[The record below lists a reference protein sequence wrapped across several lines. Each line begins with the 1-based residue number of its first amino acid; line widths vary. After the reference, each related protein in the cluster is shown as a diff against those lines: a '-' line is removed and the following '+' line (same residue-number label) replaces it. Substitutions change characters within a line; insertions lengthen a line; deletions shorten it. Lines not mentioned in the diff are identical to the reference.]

1 MLIRRV
7 IPVLDVQRG
16 RLVKG
21 MQFGDLHD
29 AGDPVAAGCLYGE
42 MGADALIV
50 LNIGSDPTYHDNF
63 LDQVSRLATCCQVP
77 VIAGGG
83 VKDEAGFGAL
93 LDAGASAVS
102 VASAA
107 IRDPG
112 LVERLAREFGS
123 EQVLTAV
130 DARWAGTGW
139 RVHSDGGRRITDLD
153 AIEWCERLESMGAG
167 QIMLVS
173 MDRDGTGAGF
183 DTDLVR
189 YVGEKVQIPLI
200 VAGGAGRLED
210 FVDACRA
217 GASAVTA
224 ASLFHFRSLTI
235 HEVKEALC
243 QEGFGVGERASLS

>member
-7 IPVLDVQRG
+7 IPVLDVQQG

-21 MQFGDLHD
+21 VQFGGLQD

-50 LNIGSDPTYHDNF
+50 LNIGSDPAYHDSF
-63 LDQVSRLATCCQVP
+63 LDQVSRLASCCQVP

-83 VKDEAGFGAL
+83 VKDEAAFGAL
-93 LDAGASAVS
+93 LEAGAMAVS
-102 VASAA
+102 VSSAA
-107 IRDPG
+107 IRDPE
-112 LVERLAREFGS
+112 LVARLAQRFGS
-123 EQVLTAV
+123 DRVMASV

-139 RVHSDGGRRITDLD
+139 RVHSDGGRRITQLD
-153 AIEWCERLESMGAG
+153 AIEWCARLEALGAG
-167 QIMLVS
+167 QLMLVS

-189 YVGEKVQIPLI
+189 YVREKVKLPVI

-210 FVDACRA
+210 FVEACRA
-217 GASAVTA
+217 GAHAVTA
-224 ASLFHFRSLTI
+224 ASLFHFRSLTVG
-235 HEVKEALC
+235 EVKEALSR
-243 QEGFGVGERASLS
+243 EGFGVGERASFA